1 MLSKHHQ
8 ISLNAYKSCEILLM
22 ETQARITAC
31 DLPKKKHEQ
40 RNEIESPP
48 FSAFIRISGIRYT
61 QKNAARYIAV
71 SDHCDDACRMTDKG
85 RKKNI
90 VSAFCVSRHK

>member
-61 QKNAARYIAV
+61 QKTPHVILPFQIIVMMPAV
-71 SDHCDDACRMTDKG
+71 
-85 RKKNI
+85 
-90 VSAFCVSRHK
+90 